1 VLNKGEGVAAGQEGK
16 VAWVWT
22 GQEVFEKQAIQVCL
36 KLIRQTKAD
45 TAQLSHRVRSLHHIP
60 ASASFLAASPDAITI
75 LSPTLQP
82 THLPLTI
89 SGKSASAAYSNLIKT
104 FLPARAHPTD
114 PISVVLVYS
123 SGSVRLLT
131 ITVDETSETFRLDG
145 EKSIVFPKTVLVTHE
160 IVADAHLDEV
170 KGTLHYYS
178 GYQVDERGRR

>member
-1 VLNKGEGVAAGQEGK
+1 LLLDKRERWRGYGRDKKCLRSRPFRYVKYPFGK
-16 VAWVWT
+16 LMAN
-22 GQEVFEKQAIQVCL
+22 
-36 KLIRQTKAD
+36 

-60 ASASFLAASPDAITI
+60 ASGSFLAASPDAITI

-178 GYQVDERGRR
+178 EYQVDERGRR